1 MNAGSLRS
9 VPVDRAKD
17 ASTAAPAVPDNEF
30 MGALVLIID
39 DSATLRGQIKQTL
52 QSTNEFDRFVEADNG
67 LTGFKLMIE
76 HQPDVVICDLV
87 MPISDGMKFLA
98 LRATRVE
105 LTQVPVIM
113 LTADADFNRKVEVLD
128 RGASDYVTKPFHDKE
143 LLARVR
149 VHFRVKAL
157 QDELRDA
164 NQRLETLSITDALTG
179 LYNRRYFD
187 SLLLNEVKRT
197 LRYKSPL
204 AVLMIDLDHFK
215 SVNDNY
221 GHQMGDQ
228 VLRNVGGIV
237 AAGIRTTDSAA
248 RYGGEELVV
257 VLTQTGLPGAIEA
270 AERLRSQIEAAVHTV
285 AGVSIKST
293 ASMGLATFDGNGE
306 ALDCAELIT
315 RADQA
320 LYRAKSGGRNR
331 VVLWQE

>member
-1 MNAGSLRS
+1 
-9 VPVDRAKD
+9 
-17 ASTAAPAVPDNEF
+17 

-39 DSATLRGQIKQTL
+39 DSAVVRSQIKQTL
-52 QSTNEFDRFVEADNG
+52 QSTREFDRFVEADNG
-67 LTGFKLMIE
+67 LTGFKLMLE

-87 MPISDGMKFLA
+87 MPVSDGLKLLA

-105 LTQVPVIM
+105 LTQIPVIM
-113 LTADADFNRKVEVLD
+113 LTAETDFNRKVEVLD

-164 NQRLETLSITDALTG
+164 NARLETLSVTDALTG
-179 LYNRRYFD
+179 LFNRRYFD

-215 SVNDNY
+215 NVNDSY
-221 GHQMGDQ
+221 GHQMGDA
-228 VLRNVGGIV
+228 VLRNVGGII
-237 AAGIRTTDSAA
+237 AAAIRTTDSAA

-257 VLTQTGLPGAIEA
+257 VLTQTGLPGALEA
-270 AERLRSQIEAAVHTV
+270 AERLRQQIADAVHTI
-285 AGVSIKST
+285 AGVSIHAT
-293 ASMGLATFDGNGE
+293 ASLGLATFDGNGE
-306 ALDCAELIT
+306 IVDCAQLVT

-320 LYRAKSGGRNR
+320 LYRAKAEGRNR
-331 VVLWQE
+331 VVLWQQS